1 MLAGRLE
8 RWPGRLSG
16 EPAERVAVELGRAFP
31 AGVFEIVERRR
42 IGVGHRSTIVDVTP
56 DEVAARRARM
66 TVRRFNS
73 HAEADRHD
81 LEYWMEMPAA
91 DRVALVWQLSVQAWQ
106 FKEPAF
112 HESRLRRDV
121 VRTLRGGR

>member
-1 MLAGRLE
+1 MNVHG
-8 RWPGRLSG
+8 
-16 EPAERVAVELGRAFP
+16 
-31 AGVFEIVERRR
+31 
-42 IGVGHRSTIVDVTP
+42 STIIDVTP

-66 TVRRFNS
+66 TVRRFS
-73 HAEADRHD
+73 SSAEADQHER
-81 LEYWMEMPAA
+81 EYWMHMPAA
-91 DRVALVWQLSVQAWQ
+91 ERVALVWQLSVQAWQ